1 MLWLKF
7 YPPSERERKGHV
19 AAEVLS
25 SLFEGGAEL
34 ARRREFIYTIMR

>member
-7 YPPSERERKGHV
+7 YPPSERERKWQV
-19 AAEVLS
+19 VAEVVS